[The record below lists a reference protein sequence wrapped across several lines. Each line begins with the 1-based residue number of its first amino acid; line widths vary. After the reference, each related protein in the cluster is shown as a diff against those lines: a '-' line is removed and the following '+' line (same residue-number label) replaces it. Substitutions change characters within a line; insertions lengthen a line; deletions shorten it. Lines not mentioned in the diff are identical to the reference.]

1 MVGALIHGVIA
12 SGPAGRAE
20 GILKGIGGIVIIVI
34 VGGAVCFMAAIVAYL
49 AYFIIA
55 GCAVVALISYIS
67 GAFVVCWWAIGI
79 GVACLIFRIVV
90 AAVADIE

>member
-1 MVGALIHGVIA
+1 MVGALIHAVAA

-20 GILKGIGGIVIIVI
+20 GILKGIGGIVMIVI
-34 VGGAVCFMAAIVAYL
+34 VGGAVCFMAAIVAYV
-49 AYFIIA
+49 AYFIVA

-67 GAFVVCWWAIGI
+67 GAFVVCWWSIGI
-79 GVACLIFRIVV
+79 GVACLVFRIVV

>member
-1 MVGALIHGVIA
+1 MVGALIHA
-12 SGPAGRAE
+12 AAATGPAGRAE
-20 GILKGIGGIVIIVI
+20 GILKGIGGVVMIVV

-49 AYFIIA
+49 AYFISA
-55 GCAVVALISYIS
+55 GCAVVAVISYLS
-67 GAFVVCWWAIGI
+67 GAFVVCWWSIGI